1 MSRELEYTY
10 KFVDGSSVTLTA
22 RGDCADE
29 RKLISEKWLE
39 LLEEMDHE
47 EQLNNRRE
55 KRRHCSLERRDP
67 NGKYLVAQQGGENE
81 LERVLTWTAI
91 CQVLSKNERF
101 VAEKAF
107 IEGYSSKEIA
117 AMTGVTKRRIQQIR
131 EQIREKIR
139 NI

>member
-1 MSRELEYTY
+1 MSRKLEYTY
-10 KFVDGSSVTLTA
+10 EFVDGNSVTLTA

-55 KRRHCSLERRDP
+55 TRRHCSLERRDP
-67 NGKYLVAQQGGENE
+67 NGKYLVARKGEDE

-91 CQVLSKNERF
+91 SQVVPKNERF

-107 IEGYSSKEIA
+107 IEGYTPKEIA
-117 AMTGVTKRRIQQIR
+117 AMTGVTERRIQQIR
-131 EQIREKIR
+131 TQVRKKIR

>member
-22 RGDCADE
+22 RGDCANE

-67 NGKYLVAQQGGENE
+67 NGKYLFAQQGGENE

-101 VAEKAF
+101 VAKKHLLKD
-107 IEGYSSKEIA
+107 IHQ
-117 AMTGVTKRRIQQIR
+117 RRLR
-131 EQIREKIR
+131 R
-139 NI
+139 